1 MNKYT
6 EIKGYPG
13 YFINRHGSV
22 MNAHGHIMH
31 AKKTNNSTTGYYATK
46 LFVNGKPKY
55 PLIHRLL
62 ALTFLG
68 DPPTGKHVVNHID
81 GNGLNNSLSNLEWV
95 TVRENVR
102 HAVRIGLSKGIRGSA
117 NKSSK
122 LTEEQTLQVIEMYRQ
137 GIRLKEIS
145 AIYKIAES
153 TVSRIATG
161 IRRIRDNNVC
171 NSRYTTTKQRQEVK

>member
-1 MNKYT
+1 MDLYT

-13 YFINRHGSV
+13 YFINQLGNIK
-22 MNAHGHIMH
+22 NAKGHVMH

-55 PLIHRLL
+55 PSIHRLL
-62 ALTFLG
+62 AMTFLG
-68 DPPTGKHVVNHID
+68 DPPTDKHVVNHID
-81 GNGLNNSLSNLEWV
+81 GNGLNNTLSNLEWV

-117 NKSSK
+117 NRSSK
-122 LTEEQTLQVIEMYRQ
+122 LTEEQTIQVIEMYRQ

-161 IRRIRDNNVC
+161 IRRVRGDNMC
-171 NSRYTTTKQRQEVK
+171 NNRYSSLKQRQEVK